1 MVLAAVAASFLAP
14 AGAVAAGGATLSL
27 KDVPRTVVVYPADEG
42 AEASTSDF
50 EVPVAVVP
58 GDEEPA
64 RNVTVVVDASG
75 LEDIARVTGGGYG
88 NCTGSG
94 WVFTCAYGT
103 LHHDGESNA
112 PFEILGL
119 DGVEPGDSGTV
130 TYTASADNAAPVT
143 GTTRMVVGGPTLDAP
158 GEELKVDG
166 VEPGRPAPLTPAF
179 ANRTRFTAERGV
191 ALRVTAEGGLTLKA
205 RHSNCSYAGT
215 PPTSA
220 WCVFPTKAAPGA
232 AYRTG
237 SPLSYVAAERQLS
250 GTLVY
255 HWSSAPEKPAGHTV
269 RGRGAPLTLVRT
281 ADGDFGGV
289 DGTVAVETTVQAD
302 YRPVTGTV
310 RGRVGDTVSVRLGVR
325 DLGPGRLLGDE
336 VKGRFQVVPPPR
348 ARRSPPS
355 RTPSRT
361 PTARG
366 DAHGRSGPAGPSSA
380 NSAPPRSSRPRGR
393 TGRGP
398 STSGSASTGR
408 SRVPG
413 GPCGPSTRTT
423 APPATT
429 PPSSRSTRLRPRP
442 GRPPPSRPGPRA
454 PPRPWPWRSSTGA
467 ANSGGPPLPEPFRRT
482 EAGDGGRRA
491 RPPACRRP
499 SVRLR
504 PGISLPVMG

>member
-1 MVLAAVAASFLAP
+1 MLPRTRTRITARAARTAMVLAAVAASFLAP

-27 KDVPRTVVVYPADEG
+27 KDVPRTVVVHPADEG

-75 LEDIARVTGGGYG
+75 LEGIARVTGGGYG

-281 ADGDFGGV
+281 ADGDFGGA

-336 VKGRFQVVPPPR
+336 VKGRFEVVPPEGTTVTSVPYTFEDTDSAWGCARPERPGGAFLCELGATAFLAPQGADGTR
-348 ARRSPPS
+348 AIDFRIRIDRQVPGARGTVRTFNPYD
-355 RTPSRT
+355 RTPGND
-361 PTARG
+361 TAVIPV
-366 DAHGRSGPAGPSSA
+366 DASP
-380 NSAPPRSSRPRGR
+380 APPRQAASLTAWAAGAAGAAAAVALAVVHRRR
-393 TGRGP
+393 RRRGP
-398 STSGSASTGR
+398 AAS
-408 SRVPG
+408 
-413 GPCGPSTRTT
+413 
-423 APPATT
+423 
-429 PPSSRSTRLRPRP
+429 
-442 GRPPPSRPGPRA
+442 
-454 PPRPWPWRSSTGA
+454 
-467 ANSGGPPLPEPFRRT
+467 
-482 EAGDGGRRA
+482 
-491 RPPACRRP
+491 
-499 SVRLR
+499 
-504 PGISLPVMG
+504 